1 MKFLWRFRST
11 KFPDYSNNNCVNDA
25 YQGFVTKFL
34 SVTDS
39 VVATRTFESKTL
51 NIKPW
56 FDIDILH
63 VIPNR
68 DKEHCK
74 KFK

>member
-1 MKFLWRFRST
+1 MKCLWRLRST

-34 SVTDS
+34 SVNDS
-39 VVATRTFESKTL
+39 VVATRTLRVKP

-56 FDIDILH
+56 FDIDVLH

>member
-34 SVTDS
+34 SVIDS
-39 VVATRTFESKTL
+39 VVATRTL
-51 NIKPW
+51 RVKP
-56 FDIDILH
+56 
-63 VIPNR
+63 
-68 DKEHCK
+68 
-74 KFK
+74 